1 MKQKSPW
8 RDSAIPVRT
17 TPKDAGSWWLD
28 LSRREF
34 VEAIAIRAPHMA
46 SAKESTY
53 VPFRI
58 LL

>member
-1 MKQKSPW
+1 MKATSPW
-8 RDSAIPVRT
+8 RDSLITVRV
-17 TPKDAGSWWLD
+17 TPKSAGSWWLD